1 MSSVKEDTLKG
12 VKWTAIERFGAQ
24 GIHFLLGLIMA
35 RLLTPEDYGTV
46 GLLAIFIAI
55 SQTFID
61 SGFSNALIRKPEHT
75 EEDFCTALYFNI
87 VVSILC
93 YVVLFFMAPYV
104 GDFFHMPILCSIL
117 RVQSITLV
125 INSLMSVQVSKLTI
139 ALDFRGLAKRTLYT
153 SVFAGLIGIYL
164 AYIGWGVWSLVAQTV
179 IASLSNLLF
188 IWIYCR
194 WIPRKGFSFQSFH
207 YLFSYGSKLL
217 ASGLLHTVYTQ
228 LTPLIIGRYYTS
240 KELGEYSRGSQLASY
255 PADITT
261 GILGKVTFPILAKLQ
276 NDAERLISVYRK
288 YICITSMVIFFGC
301 MLLCAVAKPLVNI
314 LLTEKWANCVIFL
327 QLFCFGAMFDHI
339 SKLNLN
345 LLQVI
350 GRSDL
355 FFRLEVIKKTIS
367 IAILLISV
375 PYGVLAICIS
385 KIIYVQIAIFINT
398 YYTGKLFNLG
408 YLQQVR
414 DFSGFLIKSIIACVP
429 AFLLTYLHWA
439 DWLTIVV
446 GVCSAVLIYW
456 LILRSNKYWKEI
468 ESLIRKRYSFNLK

>member
-1 MSSVKEDTLKG
+1 MSSVKDDTIKG

-24 GIHFLLGLIMA
+24 GIQFLLGLIMA

-61 SGFSNALIRKPEHT
+61 SGFSTALIRKKEHV
-75 EEDFCTALYFNI
+75 EEDFCTAFYFNI
-87 VVSILC
+87 AISIIC

-104 GDFFHMPILCSIL
+104 AEFFHISILSPIL

-125 INSLMSVQVSKLTI
+125 INSLMSVQVSRLTI
-139 ALDFRGLAKRTLYT
+139 ALDFKGLAKRTLYT
-153 SVFAGLIGIYL
+153 SIVSGLVGIYL
-164 AYIGWGVWSLVAQTV
+164 AYIGWGVWALVAQTV
-179 IASLSNLLF
+179 LSSISNLFF
-188 IWIYCR
+188 IWVYCR
-194 WIPRKGFSFQSFH
+194 WIPRKSFSIQSFR

-217 ASGLLHTVYTQ
+217 ASGILHTVYTQ

-240 KELGEYSRGSQLASY
+240 KDLGEYSRGSQLASY

-276 NDAERLISVYRK
+276 NDEERLVQVYRK

-301 MLLCAVAKPLVNI
+301 VLLCAIARPLVNI
-314 LLTEKWANCVIFL
+314 ILTEKWANCVIFL
-327 QLFCFGAMFDHI
+327 QLFCFGSMFDHI

-355 FFRLEVIKKTIS
+355 FFRLEVAKKAIS
-367 IAILLISV
+367 ITILLISV
-375 PYGVLAICIS
+375 PYGVLVICVS
-385 KIIYVQIAIFINT
+385 KIIYVQIAIFLNT

-408 YLQQVR
+408 YLQQVK
-414 DFSGFLIKSIIACVP
+414 DFSGFLIKSILACVP
-429 AFLLTYLHWA
+429 AFVLAYLHFS
-439 DWLTIVV
+439 DWVTLLV
-446 GVCSAVLIYW
+446 GVSSSLLLYC
-456 LILRSNKYWKEI
+456 LILRKNEYWTEVVHLVK
-468 ESLIRKRYSFNLK
+468 KQCFN